1 MNLHSLSLVFPFKH
15 TVRSYP
21 LAYPQY
27 YASLFSSQGET
38 VHLRAKY
45 VPEAISEETIATMA
59 CEAL

>member
-1 MNLHSLSLVFPFKH
+1 MNLHSLSLVFPVKH

-38 VHLRAKY
+38 VHL
-45 VPEAISEETIATMA
+45 PEAISEEIIATTA
-59 CEAL
+59 FELS

>member
-27 YASLFSSQGET
+27 YASLFLSQGET
-38 VHLRAKY
+38 VHLRA
-45 VPEAISEETIATMA
+45 EALSEEIIAKMA
-59 CEAL
+59 CEGL